1 MDDLENLLNLHGEV
15 FPMDSGY
22 QIKFEAYEVEQT
34 KAVPHGIRYSLT
46 LHDKNNHRVIG
57 YDNAHSFKSSKK
69 YGARKESYDHIHKQ
83 MDIVAYEFESASQ
96 LLEDFWKS
104 VDYYMEN
111 N

>member
-1 MDDLENLLNLHGEV
+1 VDDLENLLNLHGEV
-15 FPMDSGY
+15 FPMDNGY
-22 QIKFEAYEVEQT
+22 WVKFEAYQIEPSA
-34 KAVPHGIRYSLT
+34 AVPHGIRYSLT

-69 YGARKESYDHIHKQ
+69 YGAKKETYDHIHKQ

-96 LLEDFWKS
+96 LLEDFWSS
-104 VDYYMEN
+104 VEYYMEN

>member
-15 FPMDSGY
+15 FPMDNGY
-22 QIKFEAYEVEQT
+22 WVKFEAYQVEPT
-34 KAVPHGIRYSLT
+34 ISIPHGVRYSLT
-46 LHDKNNHRVIG
+46 LHNSRNQRVIG
-57 YDNAHSFKSSKK
+57 YDNAYSFKSSKK

-83 MDIVAYEFESASQ
+83 MDIVTYEFESASQ

>member
-15 FPMDSGY
+15 FLMDNGY
-22 QIKFEAYEVEQT
+22 WIKFEAYEVET
-34 KAVPHGIRYSLT
+34 SKSIPHGVRYSLT

-69 YGARKESYDHIHKQ
+69 YSARKESYDHIHKQ